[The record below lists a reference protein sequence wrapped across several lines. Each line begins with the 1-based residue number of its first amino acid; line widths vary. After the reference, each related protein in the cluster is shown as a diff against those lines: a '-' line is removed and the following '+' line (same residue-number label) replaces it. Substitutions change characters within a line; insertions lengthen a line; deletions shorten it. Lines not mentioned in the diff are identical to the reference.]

1 MDVVEA
7 IERRMSRRASDS
19 EARTVLAVARIRV
32 STEEQARDDRLSLP
46 VQTRIIGTW
55 AGDNGREIVN
65 WFRHEGESAY
75 RMDPRVWKEE
85 LSFIREYR
93 HPDGRRIQEY
103 LVLRQDRFSRRR
115 YESASV
121 KGELQRMGVSV
132 VFVDYPLDLST
143 PEGVILESF
152 LEAEAQVSSMRTG
165 RNTRQGM
172 AQNVETRDPDARW
185 CYKNGMRVPFG
196 YVAVPV
202 ERGEGRHGVPIIKVI
217 WGLDETEVCGR
228 RVWQWVH
235 HIMAELRGE
244 RGLGFETIARL
255 MNDVGLPTPSQWQ
268 EVKQGKLSIE
278 ELTSSIATHGPEW
291 SEHHVRSLCAFD
303 RVRIYAGEYLFD
315 RTARGMSAQLD
326 KPPAEWLSVKD
337 AHPPI
342 LTQQEMEA
350 VLLTNEERRNRW
362 MIFHPTEVDRRS
374 VYLLSGGPFRCGR
387 CGRRM
392 IGKKRIDAR
401 YYVCSSV
408 KIPGG
413 ACGPVEGIRK
423 EALEILVTD
432 FILEQQW
439 TPEFTRL
446 VQRQVAKLGTAKA
459 NRSRDSVVKELARLK
474 RQKSRLVDSIKKGV
488 SPSALADEIN
498 DLQRQIESRER
509 ELQSRSEA
517 TSAPSISSAWAA
529 EFPRKFAA
537 APLHLQR
544 EYVRTFL
551 KDMMVDP
558 DTGEIRVNYYVERGL
573 ESHDELMSPQ
583 MGSCSPTGTRTPV
596 SWLRTTRP
604 RPLDDRATCAQRP
617 KTGLHRKPRS
627 PQQIYH
633 IGDSVSRPSSAPQG
647 DGRRPTADRRPEAP
661 QSKSSRR
668 FDQTPILPRQ
678 RLPAEADAS
687 PSQSASYRL
696 RTPKGHPANPKLAE
710 SDSARRSARLQARE
724 PGQRA

>member
-1 MDVVEA
+1 MLGILYQVAHFSMTERTVRTMSVVET
-7 IERRMSRRASDS
+7 IERRMSRRTQATGAQS
-19 EARTVLAVARIRV
+19 VLAVARIRV
-32 STEEQARDDRLSLP
+32 STQEQARDDRLSLP
-46 VQTRIIGTW
+46 VQKRIIEAW
-55 AGDNGREIVN
+55 AEDNGREIVN

-75 RMDPRVWKEE
+75 RMDPRVWEEE
-85 LSFIREYR
+85 LGFIRTYR
-93 HPDGRRIQEY
+93 RPDGRRIQEY
-103 LVLRQDRFSRRR
+103 LVLRQDRFSRRK
-115 YESASV
+115 YESATV

-132 VFVDYPLDLST
+132 VFVDCPLDLST

-172 AQNVETRDPDARW
+172 AQNVETRDPNAGW

-196 YVAVPV
+196 YAAVPV

-217 WGLDETEVCGR
+217 WGLDEVEVCGR
-228 RVWQWVH
+228 PVWQWVH
-235 HIMAELRGE
+235 HVIAELRGE
-244 RGLGFETIARL
+244 KGLGFETIARFL
-255 MNDVGLPTPSQWQ
+255 NGVGLPTPSQWQ
-268 EVKQGKLSIE
+268 DVKQGKLSVK
-278 ELTSSIATHGPEW
+278 ELMTLISSHGPEW

-315 RTARGMSAQLD
+315 RTGRGLSSQVD
-326 KPPAEWLSVKD
+326 KPPTEWLSVKD

-342 LTQQEMEA
+342 LSQQEMEA

-362 MIFHPTEVDRRS
+362 TTFHPAEVDRRS

-413 ACGPVEGIRK
+413 ACGPVEGVRK

-446 VQRQVAKLGTAKA
+446 VQRQLAKLNTAKA
-459 NRSRDSVVKELARLK
+459 NRSRDSTVKELARLK

-509 ELQSRSEA
+509 ELQSRSVT
-517 TSAPSISSAWAA
+517 TSPPSTPSAWAR
-529 EFPRKFAA
+529 EFPRKFAH

-551 KDMMVDP
+551 KDMVVDP
-558 DTGEIRVNYYVERGL
+558 DTGEIRVNYFAERGL
-573 ESHDELMSPQ
+573 EYPDELKSPQ

-596 SWLRTTRP
+596 SWLRTMRP
-604 RPLDDRATCAQRP
+604 RPLDDRAV
-617 KTGLHRKPRS
+617 
-627 PQQIYH
+627 
-633 IGDSVSRPSSAPQG
+633 SVG
-647 DGRRPTADRRPEAP
+647 
-661 QSKSSRR
+661 
-668 FDQTPILPRQ
+668 
-678 RLPAEADAS
+678 
-687 PSQSASYRL
+687 
-696 RTPKGHPANPKLAE
+696 
-710 SDSARRSARLQARE
+710 
-724 PGQRA
+724 